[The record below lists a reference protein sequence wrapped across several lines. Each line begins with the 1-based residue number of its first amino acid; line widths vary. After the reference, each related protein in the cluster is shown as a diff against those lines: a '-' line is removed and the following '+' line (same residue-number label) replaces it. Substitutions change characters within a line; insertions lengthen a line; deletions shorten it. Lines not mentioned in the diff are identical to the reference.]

1 MTNFILLH
9 RRIKF
14 KGQDTVDV
22 APTWVNVSNI
32 NTVAMTSEGD
42 GSRVTMR
49 DGFLLVE
56 EDVNTV
62 MNKIWWENNDNHRT
76 AKI

>member
-1 MTNFILLH
+1 MTMFILLH

-14 KGQDTVDV
+14 KGQDDVDI

-32 NTVAMTSEGD
+32 NTIANTVEND
-42 GSRVTMR
+42 GARITMR

-56 EDVNTV
+56 ESAAVVLD
-62 MNKIWWENNDNHRT
+62 KIRCADNGG
-76 AKI
+76 

>member
-1 MTNFILLH
+1 MTRFILLH

-14 KGQDTVDV
+14 KGQNDVDI

-32 NTVAMTSEGD
+32 NTIANTVEND
-42 GSRVTMR
+42 GTRITMR

-56 EDVNTV
+56 ESVAAVLD
-62 MNKIWWENNDNHRT
+62 KIRCADNGG
-76 AKI
+76 